1 MAISKPVATAKA
13 TAKTALNATS
23 KVTPKAAAKVSP
35 KAAPKAAAKPTTK
48 ITPATTK
55 VAKTSTVTKAPAA
68 VKTTAASKPV
78 SKDVA
83 SKPRKAAPKRTVS
96 AEQRN
101 NYVEIAAF
109 YIAER
114 RGFAPGDLVADWL
127 AAEAEIDQ
135 LIASGALGQS

>member
-1 MAISKPVATAKA
+1 MATRKPVTVSKPETKI
-13 TAKTALNATS
+13 
-23 KVTPKAAAKVSP
+23 TPKASLKAAS
-35 KAAPKAAAKPTTK
+35 KAAPKTAAKTTTRA
-48 ITPATTK
+48 TPAQAST
-55 VAKTSTVTKAPAA
+55 VAKTPAS
-68 VKTTAASKPV
+68 VKTTNQNKPV
-78 SKDVA
+78 SKPA
-83 SKPRKAAPKRTVS
+83 AAKSSKAAQKHTVS

-135 LIASGALGQS
+135 LIASGLLGKN

>member
-1 MAISKPVATAKA
+1 MATSKPAAPAKAVAKTAVTATSKATPKAAVKVAPKVVAKTTAKA
-13 TAKTALNATS
+13 TPVKAKTT
-23 KVTPKAAAKVSP
+23 KA
-35 KAAPKAAAKPTTK
+35 
-48 ITPATTK
+48 
-55 VAKTSTVTKAPAA
+55 STVAKAPAA
-68 VKTTAASKPV
+68 VKATPASKPA
-78 SKDVA
+78 SKAVA
-83 SKPRKAAPKRTVS
+83 AKPRKAAPKRTIS

-135 LIASGALGQS
+135 LIASGALGQN